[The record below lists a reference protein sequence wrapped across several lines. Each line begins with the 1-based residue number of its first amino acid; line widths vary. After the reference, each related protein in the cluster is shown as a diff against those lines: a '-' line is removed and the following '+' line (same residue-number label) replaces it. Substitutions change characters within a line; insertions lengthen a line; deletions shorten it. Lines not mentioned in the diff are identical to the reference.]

1 MSFKYKKCRSTNL
14 MKTLKITTF
23 TQLWLNLYKERVLA
37 KIVLHFKHQY
47 NLIGLFYMFV
57 CVCRDKEVS
66 RIMNTPNT
74 EDVRLKRLLKA
85 VKKL

>member
-1 MSFKYKKCRSTNL
+1 VQINKSDGN
-14 MKTLKITTF
+14 
-23 TQLWLNLYKERVLA
+23 TQNYNFYTIVVEFIQGTCFSLNCTAFQTPE
-37 KIVLHFKHQY
+37 Y
-47 NLIGLFYMFV
+47 NLIGLFDMFV